1 MVRKE
6 HALGRGL
13 EALLSTTELD
23 SAQIMELELELIIP
37 QNDQPRKNF
46 DEESLQELAK
56 SIREHGVLQP
66 VLVRPIGEFYEI
78 IAGERRWRAA
88 EIAGLQLIPALV
100 KEMEDVEAAE
110 VSLVENIQRDDLSA
124 IEEAKAYK
132 NMVEQYNYTQE
143 FIAERVGKSRAY
155 VTNTMRLLSLPSEI
169 IIMIDRKQISPGHA
183 RALLGLSTPQEQL
196 LAANEIIR
204 SKLSVRQI
212 EEKVKS
218 KKTKITNKIPLNI
231 KSPDILEL
239 EDRLQRYLGTR
250 AEING
255 QRKGGKIEIAY
266 YNEED
271 LDRILELLGL

>member
-1 MVRKE
+1 MRKE

-13 EALLSTTELD
+13 EALLSTTDLD

-37 QNDQPRKNF
+37 QDDQPRKNF

-78 IAGERRWRAA
+78 VAGERRWRAA
-88 EIAGLQLIPALV
+88 ELAGLQLIPALV
-100 KEMEDVEAAE
+100 REISDIEAAE
-110 VSLVENIQRDDLSA
+110 LSLVENIQRDDLSA

-143 FIAERVGKSRAY
+143 FIADRIGKSRVY
-155 VTNTMRLLSLPSEI
+155 VTNTMRLLSLPAEI
-169 IIMIDRKQISPGHA
+169 ITMIDKKQISAGHA
-183 RALLGLSTPQEQL
+183 RALLGLNSPQQQL
-196 LAANEIIR
+196 LAANEIIK
-204 SKLSVRQI
+204 SKLSVRQV
-212 EEKVKS
+212 EEKVKA
-218 KKTKITNKIPLNI
+218 KKTKTTKIPLNI
-231 KSPDILEL
+231 KSPDLLEL

-250 AEING
+250 AEITG
-255 QRKGGKIEIAY
+255 HRKGGKIEIAY

-271 LDRILELLGL
+271 LDRILELLGI

>member
-1 MVRKE
+1 VKKE

-23 SAQIMELELELIIP
+23 SGQITELELELIIP
-37 QNDQPRKNF
+37 QDDQPRKNF
-46 DEESLQELAK
+46 NEESLQELAK

-78 IAGERRWRAA
+78 VAGERRWRAA
-88 EIAGLQLIPALV
+88 ELAGLQLIPALI
-100 KEMEDVEAAE
+100 KEMGDIEAAE

-143 FIAERVGKSRAY
+143 FIADRVGKSRAY
-155 VTNTMRLLSLPSEI
+155 VANTMRLLSLPSEI
-169 IIMIDRKQISPGHA
+169 IEMIDRKQISPGHA
-183 RALLGLSTPQEQL
+183 RALLGLNSPQEQL
-196 LAANEIIR
+196 LAANEIIK
-204 SKLSVRQI
+204 SKLSVRQV
-212 EEKVKS
+212 EENVKT
-218 KKTKITNKIPLNI
+218 KKTKTTKMISLNL
-231 KSPDILEL
+231 KSPDIIEL
-239 EDRLQRYLGTR
+239 EDRLQKYFGTK

-255 QRKGGKIEIAY
+255 QKRGGKIEIAY

>member
-1 MVRKE
+1 VGRKE

-13 EALLSTTELD
+13 EALLSATELD

-37 QNDQPRKNF
+37 QDDQPRKNF
-46 DEESLQELAK
+46 DEESLRDLAN

-88 EIAGLQLIPALV
+88 ELAGLQLIPALV
-100 KEMEDVEAAE
+100 KEMGDVEAAE

-124 IEEAKAYK
+124 IEEARAYK
-132 NMVEQYNYTQE
+132 NLVEQYSYTQE

-155 VTNTMRLLSLPSEI
+155 VTNTMRLLTLQPDI
-169 IIMIDRKQISPGHA
+169 INMIDRKQISPGHA
-183 RALLGLSTPQEQL
+183 RALLGLSSPQEQL
-196 LAANEIIR
+196 LAANEIIK

-212 EEKVKS
+212 EEKVKAHKVNKVQI
-218 KKTKITNKIPLNI
+218 KK
-231 KSPDILEL
+231 KSPDLLEL
-239 EDRLQRYLGTR
+239 EERLQRYLGTR

-255 QRKGGKIEIAY
+255 QKRGGKIEIAY

-271 LDRILELLGL
+271 LDRILELLGLN